1 MQFNGKEL
9 TAIAKMAKAMT
20 FADGKVD
27 PNEMKVMALEF
38 IRFGVPQTD
47 LELILNAADA
57 MDSDEAI
64 RIISSFDT
72 ERKKY
77 VAAYLGLIMVAD
89 KNVDEKELA
98 LWKLI
103 STLCSLPTMS
113 IGDALDFMKN
123 L

>member
-1 MQFNGKEL
+1 
-9 TAIAKMAKAMT
+9 MT